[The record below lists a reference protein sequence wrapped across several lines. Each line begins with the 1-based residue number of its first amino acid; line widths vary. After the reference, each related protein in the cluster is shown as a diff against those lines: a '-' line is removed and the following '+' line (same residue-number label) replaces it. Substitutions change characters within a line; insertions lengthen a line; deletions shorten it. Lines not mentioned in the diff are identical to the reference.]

1 MTKLND
7 YEFRPIRSGEMRQ
20 FLGLQRY
27 VFAGD
32 PAPSK
37 EKREQE
43 DKNLLEREE
52 PTAAFYKGKL
62 VATFGQFSFQ
72 MRFNG
77 KDVRADGVTS
87 VGTDPGH
94 RRKGLVRRLVIDRLH
109 KAHEEGIPASILWAS
124 MGAIYQRFGYG
135 LASSGYKYQFD
146 PRDSM
151 FQFETKSKEGYVT
164 RFGPG
169 DTPAE
174 VPELYE
180 EFRTPRNLLL
190 QRPKLAWEHAY
201 YGPKPN
207 YHYAVHYDGSGKPDG
222 YVSYRLREIP
232 KSTDGP
238 DQRFGVQDFVYLNNE
253 AYREL
258 WDYIRNHDLVKQVV
272 LYAPLD
278 DPATQMMLEPRMLH
292 PEWFEGIWL
301 RVVDVQ
307 QLASGRSYSAE
318 GSVCFE
324 IREDNDCPWNVGR
337 FCIESSGEQS
347 EVSINANTVDFQISI
362 NGLASL
368 LSGQSSLSVLCSSGR
383 AQIHD
388 PSRLP
393 YIDAFFATKYKP
405 FCIDDF

>member
-1 MTKLND
+1 MTTLND
-7 YEFRPIRSGEMRQ
+7 YEFRPIRSGEMKQ

-62 VATFGQFSFQ
+62 VATFGQFSFR

-77 KDVRADGVTS
+77 REVRADGVTS

-94 RRKGLVRRLVIDRLH
+94 RRKGLVRRLVTDRLS

-135 LASSGYKYQFD
+135 LASSGYKYRFD
-146 PRDSM
+146 PREAE
-151 FQFETKSKEGYVT
+151 FQFAANPDNGCVT
-164 RFGPG
+164 RFEPG
-169 DTPAE
+169 KIPNE

-180 EFRTPRNLLL
+180 EFCAPRNLLL
-190 QRPKLAWEHAY
+190 HRPPLAWEHAY

-207 YHYAVHYDGSGKPDG
+207 YHYAVKYNANGVPDG
-222 YVSYRLREIP
+222 YVSYRLSEIP

-238 DQRFGVQDFVYLNNE
+238 DQRLGVQDFAYLNSE
-253 AYREL
+253 AYRAL
-258 WDYIRNHDLVKQVV
+258 WDYIRSHDLVKEVV
-272 LYAPLD
+272 LYAPQD
-278 DPATQMMLEPRMLH
+278 DPATQMMLEPRLLH

-337 FCIESSGEQS
+337 FCIESSGEQC
-347 EVSINANTVDFQISI
+347 EVSNSANSVDFQISI

-383 AQIHD
+383 AQVQD
-388 PSRLP
+388 PGRLP
-393 YIDAFFATKYKP
+393 YLDAFFATKYKP
-405 FCIDDF
+405 HCIDDF